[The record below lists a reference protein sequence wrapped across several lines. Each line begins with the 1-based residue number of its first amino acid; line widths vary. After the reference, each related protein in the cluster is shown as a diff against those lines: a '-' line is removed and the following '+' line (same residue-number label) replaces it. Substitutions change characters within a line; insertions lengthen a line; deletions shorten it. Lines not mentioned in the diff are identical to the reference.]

1 MDRSNL
7 SQKNLVRVVLLA
19 CKLKFKKHLYISIWS
34 PTVCLPILHQKLHHH
49 PAVATPT
56 APAASLPKKRVDLA
70 GNVIATGRR
79 KSAIARVR
87 LRSGSGAII
96 VNNRPLDVY
105 FPSLKDREL
114 VSGALGHVG
123 QEKTVDVDITVNG
136 GGASGQAGACRLG
149 IARALKDF
157 DTELAEPLRQ
167 GGLLTRD
174 GRMKERKKYG
184 LRGARRGTQFS
195 KR

>member
-1 MDRSNL
+1 MSTDS
-7 SQKNLVRVVLLA
+7 STE
-19 CKLKFKKHLYISIWS
+19 FTPS
-34 PTVCLPILHQKLHHH
+34 

-56 APAASLPKKRVDLA
+56 APASSLPKKRVDLA

-87 LRSGSGAII
+87 LRSGAGAIT
-96 VNNRPLDVY
+96 VNKRPLDVY

-157 DTELAEPLRQ
+157 DAELAEPLRQ